1 VEIEGDEDRDEDR
14 EDRMTAAA
22 EQAARRVHDGPVSL
36 ELDRV
41 WRKRFSIVHR
51 YSVSTPDGVDQFYVK
66 SPIERDD
73 RSGPKWPRVISTHSP
88 GSPARQQ
95 AAALSDLAAAVDR
108 HHDPLLRAVSILE
121 GSDDDL
127 LVMTPAH
134 GRPLREL
141 ALDHVRWRRAAD
153 RCNLDDIM
161 RRVGTLLRLF
171 HDGVVRL
178 DSPVAL
184 ADRADVVD
192 GVDRLAAHLV
202 DVSRSSAVTTL
213 RDRLIDQIESQL
225 PPRLAVATRFGDFG
239 LTNLLVDSDGA
250 VTAID
255 TLGAL
260 RAPPLHDATYFVTAL
275 VAIRPQL
282 STRGLAIPSATM
294 DGWLESFWSGYLE
307 HRPRPEGAAA
317 TWSAVRLLERWAA
330 KSTRSRPLAARFLGD
345 LVVDR
350 GMERLVADM
359 VASAEGAEPRP
370 ESVNE
375 LVVG

>member
-1 VEIEGDEDRDEDR
+1 MGTKGDEDRDEIV
-14 EDRMTAAA
+14 RMTAAA
-22 EQAARRVHDGPVSL
+22 EQTARRIHDGPVSL
-36 ELDRV
+36 ELDQV

-73 RSGPKWPRVISTHSP
+73 RSGPKWPQVISTQVP
-88 GSPARQQ
+88 GSPAKQQ
-95 AAALSDLAAAVDR
+95 AAALSDLATAVDQ
-108 HHDPLLRAVSILE
+108 HHDPLLRAVRIL
-121 GSDDDL
+121 GRPDDDL
-127 LVMTPAH
+127 LIMTPAH
-134 GRPLREL
+134 GGPLREL
-141 ALDHVRWRRAAD
+141 ALAHVRWRRAAD
-153 RCNLDDIM
+153 RRNLDDIM
-161 RRVGTLLRLF
+161 CRVGALLRLF

-184 ADRADVVD
+184 ADRAELID

-202 DVSRSSAVTTL
+202 DVSRSSAVKTL
-213 RDRLIDQIESQL
+213 RDRLVGQIESQL
-225 PPRLAVATRFGDFG
+225 PSRLAVATRFGDFG

-282 STRGLAIPSATM
+282 STRGLAISSATM
-294 DGWLESFWSGYLE
+294 DAWLESFWSGYLE
-307 HRPRPEGAAA
+307 HRARPEGAAA

-330 KSTRSRPLAARFLGD
+330 KSTRSRPVAARFLGD
-345 LVVDR
+345 FVVDS
-350 GMERLVADM
+350 GMERLVAEM
-359 VASAEGAEPRP
+359 VARAEDAEPRP
-370 ESVNE
+370 ELVNE